1 MVVREVQVEVKAVVQ
16 QGEWVSVQRRAVVSQ
31 GERVAVVVRTNE
43 RNQEILVTLIF
54 SLSLKR
60 GDMVEMAHPHQVVLW
75 DRYAKFSA
83 HSTQNF
89 NL

>member
-1 MVVREVQVEVKAVVQ
+1 MVVREVRVEVKAVVQ
-16 QGEWVSVQRRAVVSQ
+16 QSVQRRAVVQQ

-54 SLSLKR
+54 SLSLNR
-60 GDMVEMAHPHQVVLW
+60 QDMVQMANPHPVVLW
-75 DRYAKFSA
+75 DRYATFSA